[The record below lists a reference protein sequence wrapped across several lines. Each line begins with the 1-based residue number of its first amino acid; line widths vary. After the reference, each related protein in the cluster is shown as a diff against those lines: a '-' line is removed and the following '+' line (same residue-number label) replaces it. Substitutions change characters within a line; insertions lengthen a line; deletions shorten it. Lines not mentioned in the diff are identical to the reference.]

1 MIDSVLKIM
10 PLLNI
15 ETRRRV
21 IVLKQAGYSF
31 VEIKKRLGEK
41 DIAISLQAL
50 HNLVK
55 KYQAKNT
62 LMDLPR
68 HTMPRKLNSEMMA
81 ALHQALLKDDEL
93 TARKARDLLLQQW
106 STLQIS
112 LPTIRHVR
120 KELGWVCTRSHYC
133 QLIRDVSIDESSG
146 SFVCM
151 RKLYSGKKDSLS
163 EPDEW
168 VPSNLLLLIFSCKA
182 YIEFVKFSLVKGSIS
197 PECPIQQI
205 FTFSHYMVFSCIH
218 GQYMLRISYM

>member
-10 PLLNI
+10 PRLNI

-31 VEIKKRLGEK
+31 VEIKKRLGEE

-81 ALHQALLKDDEL
+81 ALNQALLKDDEL

-112 LPTIRHVR
+112 LPTIRRVR
-120 KELGWVCTRSHYC
+120 KELGWVCTRPHYC
-133 QLIRDVSIDESSG
+133 QLIRDVSIQ
-146 SFVCM
+146 VH
-151 RKLYSGKKDSLS
+151 LYAC
-163 EPDEW
+163 
-168 VPSNLLLLIFSCKA
+168 V
-182 YIEFVKFSLVKGSIS
+182 
-197 PECPIQQI
+197 
-205 FTFSHYMVFSCIH
+205 SCILARKTACQSLTN
-218 GQYMLRISYM
+218 GQQLVRFPFQSFTVNIFLQSLH